1 MWSTEDNP
9 RLSCKPTSIIFDW
22 TFDWPVNRI
31 TQTTVDG
38 GKVIDIDY
46 GLFSA
51 TRRIHVGMDSHP
63 ANVAP
68 SNTGHSIG
76 RWDGDTLVVD
86 TVGFA
91 EGVLVPPTRNS
102 TQLHVVERF
111 TLDPS
116 TFALKREYTAE
127 DPVYLAA
134 PYTGQDVVLLSE
146 VPFEK
151 QPCSELTFE
160 FTRPGN

>member
-1 MWSTEDNP
+1 MWSVEDNP

-38 GKVIDIDY
+38 EKVIDIDY

-51 TRRIHVGMDSHP
+51 SRRIHLGRASHP
-63 ANVAP
+63 ANLMP

-76 RWDGDTLVVD
+76 RWEGDTLVVD
-86 TVGFA
+86 TVGFE

-102 TQLHVVERF
+102 RQLHVVERF
-111 TLDPS
+111 TLDPQ

-134 PYTGQDVVLLSE
+134 AYTGQDVVLLSE
-146 VPFEK
+146 TPFEK
-151 QPCSELTFE
+151 QPCTELTFE